1 MLVLGSVTHN
11 YNKQLVFKTSRKK
24 LPVVFQIDP
33 QLSFKIHKIHIIYIY
48 RYRYDTVYIYIYLEP
63 N

>member
-33 QLSFKIHKIHIIYIY
+33 QRSFKNTYCIYIY
-48 RYRYDTVYIYIYLEP
+48 YIYIDIDTIPYIYT
-63 N
+63 

>member
-33 QLSFKIHKIHIIYIY
+33 QLSFKIHKIHIIYI
-48 RYRYDTVYIYIYLEP
+48 
-63 N
+63 